1 MQATTSTSNTG
12 IPSTPSPAGAG
23 TGASATTAPAQPQ
36 FNDPSALTLGS
47 QRAEAI
53 ANLESMGFE
62 RASIDAAMRAAFFNP
77 DRAVEYLLNGIP
89 EDLQREQRPA
99 PQAAAAPET
108 GGTTQSPPPAQTGG
122 EEGVN
127 LFEAAAQAGR
137 GGASAGARGGANPF
151 AAAAGGAGAA
161 AGAQAGLGNL
171 DWLRNNPQFQQL
183 RQVVQQ
189 QPQMLEP
196 ILQSVGAGNPQLAQL
211 IGQHPEQLK
220 RPKMCRKYLGLVKK
234 SVEKDGRG
242 RRRGAWTIK
251 EKLPSLVASGSR
263 IT

>member
-1 MQATTSTSNTG
+1 
-12 IPSTPSPAGAG
+12 
-23 TGASATTAPAQPQ
+23 
-36 FNDPSALTLGS
+36 
-47 QRAEAI
+47 
-53 ANLESMGFE
+53 MGFE

-99 PQAAAAPET
+99 APQAAAPAA
-108 GGTTQSPPPAQTGG
+108 GAGDAQSPPPAQPAGG
-122 EEGVN
+122 DEGIN

-137 GGASAGARGGANPF
+137 GGAGAGARGANPF
-151 AAAAGGAGAA
+151 AAAAGAGAGAGA

-211 IGQHPEQLK
+211 IGQHPEQFLQL
-220 RPKMCRKYLGLVKK
+220 LGEEGEEGDALAPPGATQI
-234 SVEKDGRG
+234 SVTPEESEAIERVSFFPVVIWRD
-242 RRRGAWTIK
+242 W
-251 EKLPSLVASGSR
+251 VC
-263 IT
+263 